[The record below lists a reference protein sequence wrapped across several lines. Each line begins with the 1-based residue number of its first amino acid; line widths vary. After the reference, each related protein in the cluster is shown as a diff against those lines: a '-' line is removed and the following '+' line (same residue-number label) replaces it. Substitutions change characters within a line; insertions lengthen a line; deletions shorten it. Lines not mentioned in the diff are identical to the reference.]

1 MFALPTPRPR
11 FHGATL
17 TALSAALFITGC
29 ASPTTPS
36 KPPHTSPPTQS
47 QAMGNQPAEPAP
59 QTLAVPEPAQPST
72 ATLAANPDANGYAH
86 RDDAKRLAQ
95 ELAVAWQLDPAWTWS
110 AISKAR
116 FKESAAKLMM
126 PAPAGTAKN
135 WALYRSRFVEPIRV
149 KAGVTFWR
157 ANEALL
163 RKAQDQYGVP
173 ASIIAGVLGVET
185 IYGRQMGNFRVLD
198 VLTTLSLDFPKGRS
212 DRSAFFKA
220 ELGQFLKLSQEQ
232 GLAPENTLGSYAGAI
247 GLPQFM
253 PSSIRRFAVDFD
265 GDGRIDLS
273 NSQADAIGS
282 VANYLAVH
290 GWQREWPAYYGVTPP
305 KDMTNLGKLLAP
317 DILPTFSAQD
327 MSALGA
333 QLSDAGT
340 NHPGKLALVEVQNGR
355 NNPSYVAGTDNF
367 YAITRYNQSSY
378 YAMAVVQL
386 GDAVS
391 QESSKQNAT
400 P

>member
-1 MFALPTPRPR
+1 MSALPPKSQRNRRTSLTAL
-11 FHGATL
+11 GATL
-17 TALSAALFITGC
+17 IMAGC
-29 ASPTTPS
+29 ASPGVTNKPLGAPPPEVSAASSQQTAS
-36 KPPHTSPPTQS
+36 KPP
-47 QAMGNQPAEPAP
+47 QAQAVSEPS
-59 QTLAVPEPAQPST
+59 QPST
-72 ATLAANPDANGYAH
+72 ATLSANPDLNSYAW
-86 RDDAKRLAQ
+86 REDAKRLAQ
-95 ELAVAWQLDPAWTWS
+95 ELATEWQLDPAWTWS
-110 AISKAR
+110 TISKAKV
-116 FKESAAKLMM
+116 KENAAKLMM
-126 PAPAGTAKN
+126 PPPAGTAKN
-135 WALYRSRFVEPIRV
+135 WALYRSRFVEPIRI

-173 ASIIAGVLGVET
+173 ASTIAGVLGVET

-232 GLAPENTLGSYAGAI
+232 GLEPESTLGSYAGAI

-265 GDGRIDLS
+265 GDGRIDLI
-273 NSQADAIGS
+273 NSTADAIGS
-282 VANYLAVH
+282 VAHYLAVH

-305 KDMTNLGKLLAP
+305 KDAASLGKLLEP
-317 DILPTFSAQD
+317 DILPTFTAQD
-327 MSALGA
+327 MSGLGA
-333 QLSDAGT
+333 QLSDAAT
-340 NHPGKLALVEVQNGR
+340 NHTGKLALVEVQNGR
-355 NNPSYVAGTDNF
+355 NNPSYVAGTANF

-378 YAMAVVQL
+378 YALAVIQL

-391 QESSKQNAT
+391 QEANKQN
-400 P
+400 PLP